1 MQEFVKVNEELA
13 DRSAVYLAMWKAL
26 EAFDPKVDRWSEP
39 VSFGSQK
46 ERTKAAE
53 DAISRFNQ
61 RHPNASHDD
70 LDRDI
75 PIYRTHLDSL
85 AKGLDYTAQV
95 AEFASYVR
103 SQGSRLADGSVSVGK
118 STGVR

>member
-13 DRSAVYLAMWKAL
+13 DRSALYLAMWKAL
-26 EAFDPKVDRWSEP
+26 EEFDPKVDRWSEP

-46 ERTKAAE
+46 ERTRAAD

-61 RHPNASHDD
+61 RHPDAPHDD
-70 LDRDI
+70 LDRDV
-75 PIYRTHLDSL
+75 PTYRTHLKSL
-85 AKGLDYTAQV
+85 TKGLAHTAEV

-103 SQGSRLADGSVSVGK
+103 SKGSHLADESVSVGK
-118 STGVR
+118 TTGVR